1 MLALAAANAVGVVLF
16 GTLYLVAGT
25 RLLSQAAFVPCLLLL
40 FVLMIVL
47 WIRTEARHRSLTLL
61 RRLGRVVVGLAGV
74 VVLTPALVLT
84 PLFWLDD
91 QLPSEAGLHAVR
103 GGIMAVVLI
112 ALGLVAL
119 VNVAGVLIVTAAAAL
134 GRGPRVE

>member
-1 MLALAAANAVGVVLF
+1 VLALAAANAVGVVLF